1 MSTIYAQKSICQNSL
16 QRVDFQDTALNWS
29 KFSNTGTEIQN
40 IIQNSNTNCL
50 QMRTLEESE
59 VSGHSE
65 VLPFCHL
72 PCSVRGH
79 KVCNVLK
86 WPSREMTYVISRQ
99 ISGNVKCSSFSQF
112 LIFLGSFLW
121 HCIKQ
126 PFAIFDMFDSF
137 WQFLTDNDYGLE
149 PSTLKKLPHFQTAP
163 DVGFSWCPPF
173 RSNIWNSPQSCKKGD
188 NLKEKNPSITNSPIC
203 FLWGYDP
210 GNMSV
215 STYLL
220 LLSWAQFT
228 VV

>member
-1 MSTIYAQKSICQNSL
+1 MSLICWITHFGEYQRPLDSDWIYMDIYGYIWIYDDDIYMSNIYAQKSICQNSL

-99 ISGNVKCSSFSQF
+99 ISGNVKCSGFSQF

-121 HCIKQ
+121 H
-126 PFAIFDMFDSF
+126 
-137 WQFLTDNDYGLE
+137 
-149 PSTLKKLPHFQTAP
+149 
-163 DVGFSWCPPF
+163 
-173 RSNIWNSPQSCKKGD
+173 
-188 NLKEKNPSITNSPIC
+188 
-203 FLWGYDP
+203 
-210 GNMSV
+210 
-215 STYLL
+215 
-220 LLSWAQFT
+220 
-228 VV
+228 